1 MKRKKQKRGAA
12 IPLVEA
18 GKNTQFKPGVSGN
31 PNGRPATAKFSEACK
46 ELAAE
51 IHPKQGCTRA
61 QALAGKCYERAM
73 KGKGNPKWAELFL
86 HYAEGKPAQTLNLA
100 GSVAVG
106 TLEDRAKALADKLK
120 QIAP

>member
-1 MKRKKQKRGAA
+1 MKQKKQLGG
-12 IPLVEA
+12 IT
-18 GKNTQFKPGVSGN
+18 GKGFKPGQSGN

-51 IHPKQGCTRA
+51 IHPKSGGLTKA
-61 QALAGKCYERAM
+61 QALAQKCFERAM

-100 GSVAVG
+100 GSVKLG
-106 TLEDRAKALADKLK
+106 TLEERAQALAEKLRK
-120 QIAP
+120 VAG